1 MTRKNRAMDCDERE
15 NEEME
20 LPLFNFGTIA
30 NATNNFS
37 IENLLGRGGFGSVYK
52 GTLAEGQ
59 HIAVKRLSN
68 DSGQG
73 LKEFKNEVILIA
85 KLQHRNLVK
94 LLGCCIQG
102 DEKFGYMSPEYA
114 IDGVF
119 SMKSDVFSFGVLVLE
134 IVSGKKNRGF
144 SHPDH
149 DHNLLGHAWRLW
161 TEKRPMELIDDAF
174 GDFCLPSEMLRCIH
188 VGLLCVQ
195 QRPEDRPNMSSVIV
209 MLGSE
214 SALPQPKQPGFFT
227 GRNLPEAESSTSN
240 CKSSSANECTVTLLE
255 PR

>member
-1 MTRKNRAMDCDERE
+1 MAILYVAIK
-15 NEEME
+15 
-20 LPLFNFGTIA
+20 LF
-30 NATNNFS
+30 S
-37 IENLLGRGGFGSVYK
+37 
-52 GTLAEGQ
+52 Q
-59 HIAVKRLSN
+59 HICS
-68 DSGQG
+68 
-73 LKEFKNEVILIA
+73 
-85 KLQHRNLVK
+85 
-94 LLGCCIQG
+94 
-102 DEKFGYMSPEYA
+102 GYMSPEYA

-119 SMKSDVFSFGVLVLE
+119 SMKSDVFGFGVLVLE

-161 TEKRPMELIDDAF
+161 TEKRPMELIDDAL
-174 GDFCLPSEMLRCIH
+174 GDFRLPSEVLRCIH

-195 QRPEDRPNMSSVIV
+195 QRPEDRPNMSSAIV